1 METYVEQLRR
11 SEAIRASL
19 PRREYLSNDEYRRLK
34 TALTRAKRLGGI
46 AVLRAVEH
54 AVERFDATTWP
65 DDWNLWRIALED
77 AGQRAILD
85 ARGSDEWERLE
96 ALGRELQA
104 AALVLFP

>member
-46 AVLRAVEH
+46 AVLGVLL
-54 AVERFDATTWP
+54 T
-65 DDWNLWRIALED
+65 
-77 AGQRAILD
+77 
-85 ARGSDEWERLE
+85 
-96 ALGRELQA
+96 
-104 AALVLFP
+104 LVPTLVMTRKYLRV